1 MPLFAELPAQHQ
13 GPSQPASRCTHAG
26 PWHNARHRIRA
37 HACTI
42 GIKRCTAP
50 LAQGKAQRSLST
62 TSPRLVGTASFR
74 DRQALEREGV
84 RQWPASRMQAST
96 SCSSSNTSTQYCS
109 MSMLTCPGNQ
119 AVRTASMR
127 SDSSIQATS
136 RGPPWM
142 STTMMEVLVTVAT
155 VCSRQ
160 ASKVF
165 TGEQQDDDVCH
176 GVVAGRR

>member
-1 MPLFAELPAQHQ
+1 MLARGTMPDTGSEPTL
-13 GPSQPASRCTHAG
+13 
-26 PWHNARHRIRA
+26 
-37 HACTI
+37 
-42 GIKRCTAP
+42 AP
-50 LAQGKAQRSLST
+50 LASKDARTPCSGEGSKEPLYNIAPPGGDGQLQRQ
-62 TSPRLVGTASFR
+62 
-74 DRQALEREGV
+74 QALEREGV

-142 STTMMEVLVTVAT
+142 STTMMEVLVY
-155 VCSRQ
+155 SGHSLQ
-160 ASKVF
+160 PPS
-165 TGEQQDDDVCH
+165 
-176 GVVAGRR
+176 